1 MIHPS
6 YVEMIDRI
14 NDEQKNDREEAPLV
28 NSRYSIVLATAR
40 RARQLIAGAEPLVP
54 DRDRYDRE
62 RKSLSIAVDELYE
75 GKVHILRKE
84 ASEESEEAEETESL
98 AAEDA
103 AEGTE
108 TAEDAVP
115 EDGAD
120 A

>member
-40 RARQLIAGAEPLVP
+40 RARQLVAGAKPLVAAK
-54 DRDRYDRE
+54 DRYDRE

-84 ASEESEEAEETESL
+84 AAEEAEESE
-98 AAEDA
+98 AAGEFTDA
-103 AEGTE
+103 AE
-108 TAEDAVP
+108 TAEAQTSEEP
-115 EDGAD
+115 AD
-120 A
+120 AE